1 RSPFLKTPMIAIVLA
16 CCSTM
21 TAQISDYLG
30 PGILSRGAG
39 DIGTRAGQD
48 VDLRFFVSANGIYD
62 TGLQPFSL
70 NSNGQ
75 LATVGGLY
83 GTEVNAGV
91 YGVHKFRHGRLG
103 LDYQGDYRHYSQQ
116 SFYDGTDN
124 TLALG
129 YTYQKS
135 RRLIIDTR
143 QTAGSVSLGTPFGG
157 TLPIADSIVTPS
169 SLLFDNRMS
178 YLQSTLDVSYLLSAR
193 TMLIFGGDGFGV
205 WRKATGL
212 IGMKG
217 YTVHGAIQHRLTQR
231 TTLGVNYQHSHYDFP
246 KAFGE
251 SDINLF
257 TGTFATQLGQFWT
270 VNLSGGAYTAEVQ
283 GLQQVAVDPVITALL
298 GVSTT
303 QQTFYQKSIF
313 PQWDA
318 NLSRRFH
325 HAILSFAY
333 RNGPSAGDG
342 VYLTSRQDSG
352 TASFSYTG
360 IRKWSFS
367 VHGGYYRLEGIGQN
381 LQPFS
386 QFTGGT
392 GVTYAL
398 THAIQMLANY
408 DARHQEIINGVYLQN
423 SYRATIGI
431 SFSPADVPL
440 AFH

>member
-1 RSPFLKTPMIAIVLA
+1 MIAIVLA
-16 CCSTM
+16 FCSTM

-48 VDLRFFVSANGIYD
+48 VDLRLFVSANGIYD
-62 TGLQPFSL
+62 TGLQPFAVDST
-70 NSNGQ
+70 GQ
-75 LATVGGLY
+75 LATVHGLF
-83 GTEVNAGV
+83 GTDIGFGA

-103 LDYQGDYRHYSQQ
+103 LDYRGDYRHY
-116 SFYDGTDN
+116 DGQTNYSGSDH

-135 RRLIIDTR
+135 RRLIFDTR
-143 QTAGSVSLGTPFGG
+143 QTAGTVSQGTTFGAVPVVPGSV
-157 TLPIADSIVTPS
+157 VTPS
-169 SLLFDNRMS
+169 SLLFDNRMD
-178 YLQSTLDVSYLLSAR
+178 YLQSTMDVNYLLSEH
-193 TMLIFGGDGFGV
+193 TTLTFGGDGYGI

-217 YTVHGAIQHRLTQR
+217 YTLRGTIQHRITRR

-251 SDINLF
+251 SDINSF
-257 TGTFATQLGQFWT
+257 TGTFASQLGRSWT
-270 VNLSGGAYTAEVQ
+270 MSLSGGAYIAEVQ
-283 GLQQVAVDPVITALL
+283 GLQSVAVDPVIAALL

-313 PQWDA
+313 PQWSA
-318 NLSRRFH
+318 SLGRQFRR
-325 HAILSFAY
+325 ASLSFQY
-333 RNGPSAGDG
+333 STGVSGGNG
-342 VYLTSRQDSG
+342 VYLTSRTDSG
-352 TASFSYTG
+352 GASFSYTG
-360 IRKWSFS
+360 VRKLSFS
-367 VHGGYYRLEGIGQN
+367 ANAGYSRMDGIAQN
-381 LQPFS
+381 LQPFRG
-386 QFTGGT
+386 FTGGS

-398 THAIQMLANY
+398 THAIQMLARY
-408 DARHQEIINGVYLQN
+408 DARHQEIVNGLTLQT